1 MDELKK
7 TVAKNLT
14 ELRRSAGMTQLEL
27 AEKLN
32 YSDKAVSKW
41 ESGASLPDVTV
52 LYQIAKLYGV
62 TVDYL
67 LSEEHKIP
75 IKEMV
80 HETMVSRRH
89 LIITL
94 MSVVLAWLIA
104 TACFTLL
111 SILDVKGMLW
121 LCFVWPVPIS
131 MIIILIFNSI
141 WGKPRA
147 NYIIISLLIWSFLAS
162 VYLSLI
168 KYNNYWLIF
177 TVGIPG
183 QLIVALWSGMF
194 RKSSPRF
201 SSKSE

>member
-67 LSEEHKIP
+67 LAEEHKIP

-168 KYNNYWLIF
+168 KYNYWLIF

-194 RKSSPRF
+194 RKSSPRS